1 MWIRTRP
8 ASASISLEAHAPT
21 SDLPARTQEVVSF
34 KLLPT
39 NERDHLDLDTGEV
52 FQDYGYAKIH
62 NKESKLINASMSV
75 RAIPDDSYYQHNAM
89 HYFEEATDDLSSHP
103 SSIMFNG
110 FVEPEAFTEL
120 ADHIKSGLVPET
132 ITVEFADGLSR
143 LFTTTGENARKRVL
157 EYGWEPD
164 GSGVI
169 WHNKEK
175 EDRKLEIKSIR
186 FDYAVVTPRYHA
198 EMGLLPIQSDAPT
211 ARISEQIASLHTAL
225 MEMSKHLRWA
235 MIGIVALA
243 IMIGLLIARQRLL

>member
-62 NKESKLINASMSV
+62 NKESKLISASMSV

-132 ITVEFADGLSR
+132 HNSR
-143 LFTTTGENARKRVL
+143 IRRWPLQDVHHYWRERQ
-157 EYGWEPD
+157 
-164 GSGVI
+164 
-169 WHNKEK
+169 KE
-175 EDRKLEIKSIR
+175 
-186 FDYAVVTPRYHA
+186 
-198 EMGLLPIQSDAPT
+198 G
-211 ARISEQIASLHTAL
+211 ARIWLGA
-225 MEMSKHLRWA
+225 RWF
-235 MIGIVALA
+235 GCDLA
-243 IMIGLLIARQRLL
+243 